1 MTEEMSRT
9 DTSSEDII
17 RRYFNTVYRLAI
29 TQTGNISMAEDVT
42 QEVFLKYI
50 QTEKKFQS
58 DEHIKA
64 WLIRVTINCS
74 RSIFR
79 SSWFR
84 TSVPLEEEIS
94 FDVPEKSEVY
104 FAVQE
109 LPPKYRTVIHLFYY
123 EELSIKELSQCL
135 HLKENTVKSLLRR
148 GREML
153 REKLKGGY
161 DIV

>member
-9 DTSSEDII
+9 DNSSDEII
-17 RRYFNTVYRLAI
+17 KKYFNMVYRLALV
-29 TQTGNISMAEDVT
+29 QAKNISFAEDIT

-50 QTEKKFQS
+50 QTKKMFES

-64 WLIRVTINCS
+64 WLIRVTINCAKS
-74 RSIFR
+74 MFR

-84 TSVPLEEEIS
+84 TSVPLEETIS

-109 LPPKYRTVIHLFYY
+109 LPAKYRAVIHLFYY
-123 EELSIKELSQCL
+123 EDMSVKEIAHCTDA
-135 HLKENTVKSLLRR
+135 KEATVKSQLHR
-148 GREML
+148 GRELL
-153 REKLKGGY
+153 REILKGGY
-161 DIV
+161 DFV

>member
-64 WLIRVTINCS
+64 WLIRVTINCA

-94 FDVPEKSEVY
+94 FDIPEKSEVY

>member
-64 WLIRVTINCS
+64 WLIRVTINCA

>member
-9 DTSSEDII
+9 DSSSEEII
-17 RRYFNTVYRLAI
+17 RRYFNTVYRLAV

-50 QTEKKFQS
+50 QTEKKFRS

-64 WLIRVTINCS
+64 WLIRVTINCA

-94 FDVPEKSEVY
+94 FDIPEKSEVY
-104 FAVQE
+104 FAVQG

-123 EELSIKELSQCL
+123 EELSVKEISECT